1 MLLQE
6 VKAEAFKLPPSDR
19 LMLVTAIIESLQD
32 TAVSTDERSKAI
44 QQMRGLLRTD
54 RPAPTDAEVAAMLA
68 DRREEKHQ

>member
-32 TAVSTDERSKAI
+32 TAVSADERSRAI
-44 QQMRGLLRTD
+44 QQMRGLLKTD
-54 RPAPTDAEVAAMLA
+54 QPAPTDAEVTAMLA
-68 DRREEKHQ
+68 DRREETYQ